1 MTTSTPSDFKV
12 SYYDEP
18 TVETSSIPNLG
29 GILTTGDLYKKGKF
43 DYSAWAKTAQ
53 RIRENAPNWY
63 FALQP
68 NSEGDFVW
76 KTPNNTGL
84 LMGYFQNVITG
95 IKLPLYPYA
104 ITEGPN
110 KPIVYEKISA
120 NDIQNSHRRCLCACA
135 CYSFGDAF
143 ELWARVEVKEED
155 QEKKVEEKKGI
166 TRTPTKPKQEPDP
179 VESIEDKD
187 YGKPIAQ
194 PALEAVVQKI
204 MNLSEKYPKKKD
216 EVLNKYKSQYGITS
230 EKIGPADIRTA
241 EQGQFLTLLINEI
254 DSTL

>member
-1 MTTSTPSDFKV
+1 MTTEMTTETELP
-12 SYYDEP
+12 P
-18 TVETSSIPNLG
+18 VEIDTIPNLG

-95 IKLPLYPYA
+95 IKLPLFPYA
-104 ITEGPN
+104 ITN
-110 KPIVYEKISA
+110 NYNTPIDYEKISA
-120 NDIQNSHRRCLCACA
+120 NDVQNSHRRCLCACG

-143 ELWARVEVKEED
+143 ELWARVEVKELD
-155 QEKKVEEKKGI
+155 QEQKETKEGI
-166 TRTPTKPKQEPDP
+166 TRTPDKPNQQPEP
-179 VESIEDKD
+179 VESIKDKD
-187 YGKPIAQ
+187 YGKPISKYAKD
-194 PALEAVVQKI
+194 AVVTKM
-204 MNLSEKYPKKKD
+204 MNLTKQYPDKKD
-216 EVLNKYKSQYGITS
+216 SVIDKFKKMFDITQ
-230 EKIGPADIRTA
+230 EGIGPDDIRTA
-241 EQGQFLTLLINEI
+241 EQGKALTLLINEI

>member
-1 MTTSTPSDFKV
+1 MTTETELP
-12 SYYDEP
+12 P
-18 TVETSSIPNLG
+18 VETYAIPNLG

-166 TRTPTKPKQEPDP
+166 TRTPTKPKQELDP

-216 EVLNKYKSQYGITS
+216 EVLNKYKSQFGITS